1 MTKAHNTQ
9 ILEMDPVTLIMMLI
23 HLSCPQN
30 DLSADP
36 QQYFLNTATNSR
48 SDLSILLLITIHF
61 PPIEL
66 KQWPPGSHPPST
78 RASSTSSVLPQKCF
92 SLCPRTPDEWF
103 FSFVHTASQVGLPCS
118 PNLTLIAHHTTFHSN
133 HNDVKILYLSIYFN
147 YLPPSFKM

>member
-9 ILEMDPVTLIMMLI
+9 ILEMDHVTLIMMLI

-66 KQWPPGSHPPST
+66 TVAS
-78 RASSTSSVLPQKCF
+78 RISSTIHPQGPPPPVQSFLRSVSPSVLELQMNGF
-92 SLCPRTPDEWF
+92 SLLFIQLLR
-103 FSFVHTASQVGLPCS
+103 
-118 PNLTLIAHHTTFHSN
+118 
-133 HNDVKILYLSIYFN
+133 
-147 YLPPSFKM
+147 